1 MAKSESLKEIERA
14 EKALE
19 AAKRKHREDF
29 RKAIARTFEDFG
41 LAIVA
46 ELGGTDQNPSAT
58 LSIVALT
65 SSKLLELPQ

>member
-29 RKAIARTFEDFG
+29 RKAVFAVYEPYGLCITPIGENGARMIASLGSFEID
-41 LAIVA
+41 AV
-46 ELGGTDQNPSAT
+46 
-58 LSIVALT
+58 V
-65 SSKLLELPQ
+65 PQ

>member
-29 RKAIARTFEDFG
+29 RKAVFAVYESYGLKIEIGNDDPRSALEIATLE
-41 LAIVA
+41 
-46 ELGGTDQNPSAT
+46 GGTID
-58 LSIVALT
+58 VVV
-65 SSKLLELPQ
+65 PQ